1 MKQVLTSETN
11 KTSEVSYTDE
21 ASEPCLA
28 LNSEV
33 VKSLNAERHA
43 KYYQQNECKDIC
55 CIAMLLMK
63 QQKQK
68 TMKRQK
74 EHETT

>member
-1 MKQVLTSETN
+1 MKQVS
-11 KTSEVSYTDE
+11 
-21 ASEPCLA
+21 LA
-28 LNSEV
+28 ALHSQV
-33 VKSLNAERHA
+33 AKSLNAERHA

-68 TMKRQK
+68 KKKQN